1 MRFALFQFLF
11 SFSHLFSET
20 LSSIQAIAFRAD
32 TMTTTWISEIA
43 AGLLP
48 LLAFGRSLFTAP
60 FGWSAATVRAFLL
73 GAISGCL
80 FGLLAVS
87 AMLYFLHQ
95 PPPPQ
100 IKKGYRRAPQ
110 PSRGPAHSSP
120 QNSEALRESLIS
132 ARQERDRA
140 IQEKTRLQDQHR
152 DLAILDK
159 REHFR
164 AIDAQAQE
172 YQREISQLRRNQ
184 QRLQTESNAK
194 SQQISQLQAQL
205 HDAQQTAASA
215 QAQLRQ
221 AQNLSDRTNAELERQ
236 QARSKLEQEFK
247 EKLAAAEK
255 RLERDYQEKLEL
267 SEQKMRVA
275 FDRAL
280 AGANV
285 TTQQP
290 RPRTGYIPD
299 FTSKIKTVATST
311 FAASLPPVK
320 KSEPEKPPIAPDQE
334 RQEAMSLQIESSRHD
349 HEKPSGGADEKLG
362 DGDDSASQSAQ
373 SSHLSDAEEEADDE
387 TDDSAG
393 DDDDSNGDDGGEG
406 PGEGVSASPEVG
418 LPSSPGKVQQPAP
431 VPVPSVPVEPVPDET
446 VSAAPAPGP
455 VAHDSV
461 PFSPVPSVPATPM
474 PASSTSAA
482 QSENTDL
489 EMSEADPAARDP
501 DGVQQA
507 SGFND
512 MQDVDAQPTHD
523 IADTDKGED
532 FQPIDS
538 QAAPPG
544 LPDQDTPVVDAPASQ
559 PELHD
564 DDDDDMED
572 PPEMPPFSPL
582 KTEDQ
587 EMTNGSEADNLSP
600 VSDSQL
606 NFEPV
611 QSRAPS
617 FGGISI
623 NTSNIPQIPGFNNPA
638 GRPATISQPSWEFGS
653 SNTGPFAFQSGS
665 APSDAPAP
673 FGQIPFNSN
682 TVDASSAPAT
692 NEIDMSEDNNQPDKF
707 QRYRPTLEDE
717 LWDAVK
723 DPSVGNPTGANLST
737 TTQVRI
743 GEGMFGPASQPNQN
757 QTTPSN
763 GSEGPQSSN
772 MPVRFGGS
780 TFGSDPQPNQDQDTA
795 MNESEAPR
803 TNVQPFDFGLINVPA
818 FGQGV
823 TGLPSQPPRTNP
835 NILSD
840 PQEQSTRAVRDGIV
854 AKSQAEAEAKRK
866 ARIAVKNK
874 GKGKQTK
881 DEDESRRIN
890 MLSKEAEKRERN
902 EEPLDKLFALDKIQA
917 ARNHDHQAEEAAAR
931 EIVNKAKEEDAKA
944 EAERKRKY
952 PEAERQK
959 KARQENQESSESD
972 ADDDENV
979 TIVTSSGNPAEEG
992 DEKDWEAAMNYR
1004 NPLNEYYRKPAATAT
1019 PSPFAKPPTAP
1030 TPPPGYQALR
1040 RAGNTGPDFS
1050 GGGGYRVVSGGSGT
1064 YDPHATATRM
1074 YNRFSN
1080 PQQAAGQQTQSNQ
1093 TGIPGND
1100 EGDDDDDE
1108 DLVQDYCRECGE
1120 MDNHHT
1126 RTCSV
1131 PKRR

>member
-1 MRFALFQFLF
+1 
-11 SFSHLFSET
+11 
-20 LSSIQAIAFRAD
+20 
-32 TMTTTWISEIA
+32 
-43 AGLLP
+43 
-48 LLAFGRSLFTAP
+48 
-60 FGWSAATVRAFLL
+60 
-73 GAISGCL
+73 
-80 FGLLAVS
+80 
-87 AMLYFLHQ
+87 MLYFLHQ
-95 PPPPQ
+95 PQ

-110 PSRGPAHSSP
+110 PSRGSAHSSP
-120 QNSEALRESLIS
+120 RDSEALRDSLIS

-152 DLAILDK
+152 DLAIVDK

-164 AIDAQAQE
+164 AIDAQAQK

-205 HDAQQTAASA
+205 RDAQQTAASA
-215 QAQLRQ
+215 QHQLRQ
-221 AQNLSDRTNAELERQ
+221 AKNLSDRNNAELERQ
-236 QARSKLEQEFK
+236 QVQSKLEQKFK
-247 EKLAAAEK
+247 ERLAAAEK
-255 RLERDYQEKLEL
+255 RLEKVYQEKLQRREGEMREEL
-267 SEQKMRVA
+267 NQ
-275 FDRAL
+275 AL
-280 AGANV
+280 ARANV

-334 RQEAMSLQIESSRHD
+334 RQEAMSLQIETSRHD
-349 HEKPSGGADEKLG
+349 HEKPSGGADEKPG

-387 TDDSAG
+387 ADDSAG

-418 LPSSPGKVQQPAP
+418 LPSSAGEVQQPAP

-461 PFSPVPSVPATPM
+461 PSSPVPSVPATPM

-482 QSENTDL
+482 QSEDTDL
-489 EMSEADPAARDP
+489 EMSEAYSAAQDQ
-501 DGVQQA
+501 DGMQQA
-507 SGFND
+507 SETHE
-512 MQDVDAQPTHD
+512 MVDKGAQPTHN
-523 IADTDKGED
+523 IADTEMGEY
-532 FQPIDS
+532 FQPTES
-538 QAAPPG
+538 QPAPPG
-544 LPDQDTPVVDAPASQ
+544 LSDQDTPVVDAPASQ
-559 PELHD
+559 SEPH
-564 DDDDDMED
+564 DDDMED

-582 KTEDQ
+582 QTEHQ
-587 EMTNGSEADNLSP
+587 EMTNGTEADNLSP

-606 NFEPV
+606 NFEPLR
-611 QSRAPS
+611 SRAPS
-617 FGGISI
+617 FSGISI
-623 NTSNIPQIPGFNNPA
+623 NTSTIPQIPSSNTPA
-638 GRPATISQPSWEFGS
+638 GRPGTISQPSWEFGS

-665 APSDAPAP
+665 APSDAPDP

-682 TVDASSAPAT
+682 AVDASSAPAT

-780 TFGSDPQPNQDQDTA
+780 TLGSDPQPNQDQDTA

-803 TNVQPFDFGLINVPA
+803 TNVRPFDFGLSNMPA

-823 TGLPSQPPRTNP
+823 TGLPSQPPQTNP
-835 NILSD
+835 NLSSD
-840 PQEQSTRAVRDGIV
+840 AQEQSTRAVRDGIV
-854 AKSQAEAEAKRK
+854 ANSQADAITKRK
-866 ARIAVKNK
+866 AREAAKNK
-874 GKGKQTK
+874 GKGKQHK
-881 DEDESRRIN
+881 DEDESWRVA

-902 EEPLDKLFALDKIQA
+902 AEPLDKLFALDKIQA
-917 ARNHDHQAEEAAAR
+917 AQNHNYQAEEAAAR

-944 EAERKRKY
+944 EAERKKKY

-959 KARQENQESSESD
+959 KARQEDQESSESD

-979 TIVTSSGNPAEEG
+979 TIATSSRNPTDEG
-992 DEKDWEAAMNYR
+992 DENDWEAARNFR

-1019 PSPFAKPPTAP
+1019 PSSFTKPPTAP